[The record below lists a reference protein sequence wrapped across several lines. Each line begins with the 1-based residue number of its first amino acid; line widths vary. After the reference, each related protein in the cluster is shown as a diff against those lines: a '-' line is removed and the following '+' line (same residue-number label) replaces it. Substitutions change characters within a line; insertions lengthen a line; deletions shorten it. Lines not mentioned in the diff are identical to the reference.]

1 MTPLLDVNVLVAL
14 AWSTHVHHHRAVGW
28 FSDRAPAAWATAPV
42 TQAGF
47 IRVSSNRKVLPDARS
62 PGEAAAVLRAI
73 TDLAGHEL
81 WPDDLD
87 LARAPEVPFERLTGY
102 RQVTDAHLLALA
114 VRHGG
119 RLVTFD
125 AAVAELA
132 DRSDRVIVLRL

>member
-14 AWSTHVHHHRAVGW
+14 AWSTHVHHYRAVDW
-28 FSDRAPAAWATAPV
+28 FSHRAPAAWATAPV

-62 PGEAAAVLRAI
+62 PREAAAVLRAI
-73 TDLAGHEL
+73 TGLAGHEL
-81 WPDDLD
+81 WSDDLD
-87 LARAPEVPFERLTGY
+87 LARAPEVRFERLTGY

-114 VRHGG
+114 VRHAGQ
-119 RLVTFD
+119 LVTFD

-132 DRSDRVIVLRL
+132 DRPDRVVVLRL

>member
-1 MTPLLDVNVLVAL
+1 MLVAL

-73 TDLAGHEL
+73 TDLVGHEL

-87 LARAPEVPFERLTGY
+87 LARAPEVPLERLTGY

-132 DRSDRVIVLRL
+132 DRADRVITLRL

>member
-14 AWSTHVHHHRAVGW
+14 AWSTHVHHHRAVAW
-28 FSDRAPAAWATAPV
+28 FSDHMPSTWATAPI

-62 PGEAAAVLRAI
+62 PGEAAAVLRAM
-73 TDLAGHEL
+73 TDLTGHEF
-81 WPDDLD
+81 WPDDVD
-87 LARAPEVPFERLTGY
+87 LARQCAATFGRLHGY

-114 VRHGG
+114 TRHGG

-125 AAVAELA
+125 AAVADLA
-132 DRSDRVIVLRL
+132 EDRARVTVLRL

>member
-14 AWSTHVHHHRAVGW
+14 AWPTHVHHHRAVAW
-28 FSDRAPAAWATAPV
+28 FSAHVPAAWATAPI

-62 PGEAAAVLRAI
+62 PGEAAAVLRDM

-81 WPDDLD
+81 WPDDID
-87 LARAPEVPFERLTGY
+87 LVRKCAGTFDRLHGY
-102 RQVTDAHLLALA
+102 RQVTDAHLLAVA
-114 VRHGG
+114 TRHDG

-125 AAVAELA
+125 AAIAHLAE
-132 DRSDRVIVLRL
+132 DRARVTVLRL

>member
-14 AWSTHVHHHRAVGW
+14 AWSTHVHHHRAVDW
-28 FSDRAPAAWATAPV
+28 FSHRAPAAWATAPV

-62 PGEAAAVLRAI
+62 PREAAAVLRAI

-87 LARAPEVPFERLTGY
+87 LARAPEVRFERLTGY

-114 VRHGG
+114 VRHAG

-132 DRSDRVIVLRL
+132 DRPDRVVVLRL

>member
-1 MTPLLDVNVLVAL
+1 MTPLLDVNVLVAR
-14 AWSTHVHHHRAVGW
+14 AWPTHVHHHRAVAW
-28 FSDRAPAAWATAPV
+28 FSDHLPAAWATAPI

-62 PGEAAAVLRAI
+62 PGEAAGVLRAI

-81 WPDDLD
+81 WPDDVD
-87 LARAPEVPFERLTGY
+87 LVRRCAATFDRLHGY
-102 RQVTDAHLLALA
+102 RQVTDAHLLAVA
-114 VRHGG
+114 SRHDG

-132 DRSDRVIVLRL
+132 EDRARVTVLRL

>member
-14 AWSTHVHHHRAVGW
+14 AWPTHVHHHGAVGW
-28 FSDRAPAAWATAPV
+28 FSDHVPAAWATAPV

-47 IRVSSNRKVLPDARS
+47 IRVSSNRKILADARS

-73 TDLAGHEL
+73 TDLAGHEF

-87 LARAPEVPFERLTGY
+87 LVRAPEVAFEGLTGY

-114 VRHGG
+114 IRHGG

-125 AAVAELA
+125 AGVAELA
-132 DRSDRVIVLRL
+132 EHPDRVILLRL